1 MDPIHHAQIVQ
12 EQLTLRIAKR
22 LDDFVSLPF
31 IVGCNPYLK
40 KVMLMYADAFK
51 KMRSL
56 PKVVNKAQEAE
67 LTRLLTT
74 FLDDH
79 SNVLELMA
87 NGCRE
92 CSTLVDRHI
101 LNSFM
106 DRTMFSRIGIRLLVE
121 HHLSLS
127 RLRKGYIGSIG
138 LNQRLSDVAK
148 RAIKTTT
155 DMCVRSRG
163 IAPRA
168 RIEGNVDTTF
178 TYTTAHVEYILGE
191 LLKNSFRAT
200 VERHGERSKLPDV
213 VLTLARNDTEII
225 IRVSD
230 QGGGFP
236 NSLKEKIWGYAVTT
250 IDAEEEMNSATAS
263 SFGNLTQDHTVVLAG
278 QGVGLPVARTYA
290 EYFDGSLELKSRYGH
305 GVDAFL
311 TLSNLHK
318 DATHLVIH

>member
-74 FLDDH
+74 L
-79 SNVLELMA
+79 L
-87 NGCRE
+87 
-92 CSTLVDRHI
+92 DRHI